1 MNAELTPGAERA
13 LATATAWATR
23 LGEAEVA
30 PLHLLLGLLDEDE
43 GLVAQLV
50 RQQGLEVATLR
61 ERLIAE
67 APLEPIR
74 PGTAHP
80 QPLEHALIRA
90 VVFAAQPL
98 AHAQTGAH
106 VVATD
111 HLFFALLQQESEL
124 RARLGRLGFRTE
136 AVTRETEAPPLP
148 LDEPLDL
155 TTVTDLVDTDRIL
168 DATANRAR
176 EAARVLEDFARF
188 VLDDPAISTRL
199 KNLRHELSQ
208 CCAAWPAAALTAAR
222 ETLRDVGTHLST
234 PDERER
240 SSPLTVAV
248 ANAKR
253 LQEALRSLEEF
264 SKLRDPRLAER
275 FEQLRYASYTIE
287 KMLVTGLESR
297 RRLAQVQL
305 CMLISVRASA
315 AAIEWTIGEAAA
327 GGVDMVQLREK
338 QIDDREWL
346 HRARRAAAAARA
358 AGVLFIVNDR
368 PDLARLVE
376 ADGVHLGQTDL
387 PVHEARRVLGPGRL
401 IGVSTHSLA
410 EVDAALADGA
420 DYLGVGPTFPSH
432 TKSFPHL
439 AGLDFVRAVSE
450 RTRLPAFAIGGITPD
465 NVRDVVQ
472 AGLRRVAVG
481 QALTQADEPRRVA
494 QQLKASLLG

>member
-30 PLHLLLGLLDEDE
+30 ALHLLLGLLDEDE
-43 GLVAQLV
+43 GLVAQLF
-50 RQQGLEVATLR
+50 RQQGLEVGPLR

-67 APLEPIR
+67 APLEPIH
-74 PGTAHP
+74 PGTADP

-90 VVFAAQPL
+90 VVFAAQPR
-98 AHAQTGAH
+98 ARAETGAH
-106 VVATD
+106 VVASD
-111 HLFFALLQQESEL
+111 HLFFALLQQEGEL
-124 RARLGRLGFRTE
+124 RDRLRHLGFRSDGLTAE
-136 AVTRETEAPPLP
+136 PEPPALP

-155 TTVTDLVDTDRIL
+155 TSVTDVVDADRIL

-188 VLDDPAISTRL
+188 ALDDPAIAARL
-199 KNLRHELSQ
+199 KNLRHELAR
-208 CCAAWPAAALTAAR
+208 CCADWPATALTSAR
-222 ETLRDVGTHLST
+222 ETLRDVGTRLST

-240 SSPLTVAV
+240 SNPLAVAV

-275 FEQLRYASYTIE
+275 FEQLRYAGYTVE
-287 KMLVTGLESR
+287 KMLVVGLESR

-305 CMLISVRASA
+305 CLLISVRESA

-387 PVHEARRVLGPGRL
+387 PVHAARRLLGPGRL
-401 IGVSTHSLA
+401 IGVSTHTV
-410 EVDAALADGA
+410 EDVDAALADGA
-420 DYLGVGPTFPSH
+420 DYLGVGPTFPSR

-465 NVRDVVQ
+465 NVRAVVQ

-481 QALTQADEPRRVA
+481 QAITQSDDPQRVA
-494 QQLKASLLG
+494 QQLKAGLQG